1 MKKLMQVFE
10 PKHIHKTYLVLALTV
25 GTIFSLFMPFFNE
38 PDGQYHLAVSGKVA
52 NNIIDTSRYGEY
64 RIDSGMARQ
73 ANSYKNG
80 TRFEK
85 YYLNK
90 AVFVEDDD
98 MPRDIRYSY
107 LDFTFWGHVVPAV
120 GLLIGK
126 YIYPSMGVMI
136 TVARLLSVIV
146 NSLLIGLIIKKAKF
160 GKLIYFAIF
169 LSPVALNSFASLSYD
184 STGYVAVAFLL
195 MLVFNTIAEQRI
207 TRQNRYKFLLGSLF
221 IITASKW
228 NYWLL
233 IALWPIL
240 ELSFTESF
248 DRIRQKIIQLGQKIV
263 LRKRNIAFSILAVL
277 GLGFIVAVFLTR
289 NHGGLFYVIQ
299 RYLMTFGYNY
309 AGLDLLSNDITS
321 WLAAPYPSQNYIPI
335 WVSAVWYLMIFL
347 VIFSEQ
353 KFVKVKYLGYV
364 AFLFFAIGVLGVY
377 YTMLGYNGARTSYI
391 EGVQGRYF
399 TPTLLLLQLLASAV
413 TPQLNRSARQVVPV
427 FVTLLVIVSNVL
439 LIFDTTIGL
448 MMR

>member
-10 PKHIHKTYLVLALTV
+10 PKHIHKTYLVLALTI
-25 GTIFSLFMPFFNE
+25 GAIFSLFMPFFNE

-52 NNIIDTSRYGEY
+52 NNIIDTSRYGEFK
-64 RIDSGMARQ
+64 IDSGMARQ
-73 ANSYKNG
+73 ASSYKNG

-136 TVARLLSVIV
+136 TAARLLSVIV

-195 MLVFNTIAEQRI
+195 MVVFNTIAEQRI

-248 DRIRQKIIQLGQKIV
+248 EKIRQKIIQLGQKIV

-399 TPTLLLLQLLASAV
+399 TPTLLLLQLLVSAV
-413 TPQLNRSARQVVPV
+413 TPQLNRSARQIVPV
-427 FVTLLVIVSNVL
+427 FVSLLVIVSNVL

>member
-10 PKHIHKTYLVLALTV
+10 PKHIHKTYLVLALTI

-38 PDGQYHLAVSGKVA
+38 PDGQYHLAVSGKVV

-73 ANSYKNG
+73 GSSYKNG

-90 AVFVEDDD
+90 AVFIEDSD

-107 LDFTFWGHVVPAV
+107 LDFTFWGHVVPGI

-136 TVARLLSVIV
+136 TVARLLSVIL
-146 NSLLIGLIIKKAKF
+146 NSILIGLIIKKAKF

-195 MLVFNTIAEQRI
+195 MVVFNAIAEQRI
-207 TRQNRYKFLLGSLF
+207 TRQNRNKFLLGSFF

-228 NYWLL
+228 NYWFL

-248 DRIRQKIIQLGQKIV
+248 DKIRQKIIQLGQKIV
-263 LRKRNIAFSILAVL
+263 LRKRNIVFSTLAVL
-277 GLGFIVAVFLTR
+277 GLGFIAAIFLTR

-353 KFVKVKYLGYV
+353 KFVKIKYLGYV
-364 AFLFFAIGVLGVY
+364 AFLFFTIGVLGVY

-399 TPTLLLLQLLASAV
+399 TPTLLLLQLMGSAV
-413 TPQLNRSARQVVPV
+413 MPQLNRSARQVVPI

-448 MMR
+448 IMR